1 MQRSEAASP
10 VLTTAPVLGSRSI
23 SEPWF
28 ALATHVS
35 LLRGARR
42 PRRKLPV
49 GGLSVLF
56 EGTDTADWSVGWSHV
71 GKPPRPSGGT
81 HANAGCVRLFWAAA
95 CAALS
100 HRDDTQHTGA
110 CQMCRASFF
119 ALIPASI
126 KHCCLRERS
135 S

>member
-56 EGTDTADWSVGWSHV
+56 EGTDTADWSAAQLLDSVASNL
-71 GKPPRPSGGT
+71 
-81 HANAGCVRLFWAAA
+81 AAGF
-95 CAALS
+95 
-100 HRDDTQHTGA
+100 
-110 CQMCRASFF
+110 
-119 ALIPASI
+119 LI
-126 KHCCLRERS
+126 EF
-135 S
+135 